1 MNYERGLTAASLD
14 EHVRQCQFGI
24 ARTNI
29 KIGDYKKGVR
39 NSGSAFRV
47 KRWLSPTYS
56 QIKLA
61 MELGD
66 KQLLHD
72 CAEALIGI
80 GHATEAA
87 HLYEMAESW
96 DQACQLFVQLK
107 AWQKVHSILPHV
119 TSAKMHAVYAK
130 ACENDGKYEDAIN
143 SYRNAGDM
151 ESVIR
156 IYLDHLSDPLSAS
169 EIVVDTKSIEGSKML
184 ARWVA
189 AVLTIFRKTFS
200 NISGFCSFY
209 QNIGDIEQALQFL
222 IMCGCTSDA
231 FALAQR
237 HNKLRQYA
245 EVLENSDYAQPSNYL
260 DVAQHFEREKYTL
273 LAGKYYFFAKEYSK
287 VRPRML
293 RFR

>member
-1 MNYERGLTAASLD
+1 
-14 EHVRQCQFGI
+14 
-24 ARTNI
+24 
-29 KIGDYKKGVR
+29 
-39 NSGSAFRV
+39 
-47 KRWLSPTYS
+47 
-56 QIKLA
+56 
-61 MELGD
+61 MELND

-80 GHATEAA
+80 GHSTEAA
-87 HLYEMAESW
+87 HLYEMGESW

-119 TSAKMHAVYAK
+119 TSAKMHAIYAK
-130 ACENDGKYEDAIN
+130 ACETDGKFEDAIN

-156 IYLDHLSDPLSAS
+156 IYLDHLSDPHSAS
-169 EIVVDTKSIEGSKML
+169 EVVVETKSIEGSKML
-184 ARWVA
+184 AR
-189 AVLTIFRKTFS
+189 
-200 NISGFCSFY
+200 FY

-231 FALAQR
+231 FTLAQR

-245 EVLENSDYAQPSNYL
+245 EVLENSDNAQPSNYL
-260 DVAQHFEREKYTL
+260 DVAQQFERDKYTL

-287 VRPRML
+287 VRGANFFDFKEISFHFSCFPLVPIARL
-293 RFR
+293 